1 MGAVDFEKIYCYLS
15 SIHQPKNDCHLS
27 PMESAIMLDLLMSLP
42 EELPLLD
49 CKKLHKHLIQMY
61 KFLSCT
67 ADSKMAHQMF
77 EELKEGL
84 CAGGDEQAN
93 REQSPAQAGGGKN
106 PQPDEAESQ
115 SSGSTDALGQSGDW
129 VLCPP
134 LNPFMV
140 PLKLLMR
147 K

>member
-1 MGAVDFEKIYCYLS
+1 MHSKPFDERVCSFLYFACL
-15 SIHQPKNDCHLS
+15 
-27 PMESAIMLDLLMSLP
+27 
-42 EELPLLD
+42 
-49 CKKLHKHLIQMY
+49 QMY